1 MPKVAPIVAKNIN
14 IHIATFC
21 WRQTFVAGEQ
31 VRAQGTTVHE
41 PADNGSAEGETQK
54 RWSLKFAKELHKY
67 DYQQQLDKNQRQN
80 AATATVTATAAT
92 NNNVSGKLGNDSQN

>member
-1 MPKVAPIVAKNIN
+1 MNLLTMAAPKVRRRSGEVWNLQKNYI
-14 IHIATFC
+14 
-21 WRQTFVAGEQ
+21 
-31 VRAQGTTVHE
+31 
-41 PADNGSAEGETQK
+41 
-54 RWSLKFAKELHKY
+54 KY